1 MASEI
6 IELLKKDKKARE
18 ELSEFIA
25 SEIALNPKFR
35 SVLVKTVAAELA
47 TKKDIKELK
56 EEIAQNRAEIK
67 ETEERLRSEIKETE
81 ERLRSYIDVRISDLD
96 KRLEAQQRMMQIGF
110 TVLGL
115 LVVLASFLK

>member
-67 ETEERLRSEIKETE
+67 ETEERLRS
-81 ERLRSYIDVRISDLD
+81 YIDVRISDLD